1 LLRVVA
7 ASTASRRAPSLTHTR
22 RAKSHRETRRRF
34 AWPDLKRRR
43 RDPDHAKDLY
53 VYEENGHK
61 TVGSCR
67 WNRGWL
73 KGCFPNMP
81 SDPSAPVRC
90 SGSTMGS
97 RDAMLTYV
105 DAMLAAS
112 DEFMCHRKG
121 IPSDQGYHNF
131 LILSGRHEANGLR
144 VVSNKRG
151 EGVVHTIGAL
161 NGGDVPMSEL
171 GPLDTKWKIRDS
183 VKGYIT
189 NVDGSMSPVVHQWDR
204 WASEMSRWL
213 DSAFVRDNFIP
224 GERELFD
231 RPPSFVE
238 YDPATCTDMP
248 WKSAHRSSCAGLRAE
263 HHDWVSSPPERRP
276 AKEACCKFGGGI
288 KTG

>member
-1 LLRVVA
+1 
-7 ASTASRRAPSLTHTR
+7 
-22 RAKSHRETRRRF
+22 
-34 AWPDLKRRR
+34 
-43 RDPDHAKDLY
+43 
-53 VYEENGHK
+53 
-61 TVGSCR
+61 
-67 WNRGWL
+67 
-73 KGCFPNMP
+73 
-81 SDPSAPVRC
+81 
-90 SGSTMGS
+90 MGS

-112 DEFMCHRKG
+112 DEFACHKRG

-151 EGVVHTIGAL
+151 HGVVHTIGAL

-171 GPLDTKWKIRDS
+171 GPLDTKWKIRDP
-183 VKGYIT
+183 VKGFIT
-189 NVDGSMSPVVHQWDR
+189 NEDGTMSPVVHQWDR

-213 DSAFVRDNFIP
+213 DSAFVRDNFVP

-231 RPPSFVE
+231 RPPAFVE
-238 YDPATCTDMP
+238 YDPATCRDMP

>member
-1 LLRVVA
+1 MHPP
-7 ASTASRRAPSLTHTR
+7 RRPHMR
-22 RAKSHRETRRRF
+22 PRRF

-131 LILSGRHEANGLR
+131 LILSGRHEQNGLR

-151 EGVVHTIGAL
+151 HGVVHTIGAL

-183 VKGYIT
+183 VKGFIT
-189 NVDGSMSPVVHQWDR
+189 NEDGTISAVVHQWDR
-204 WASEMSRWL
+204 WASEMGRWL

-231 RPPSFVE
+231 RPPAFVD
-238 YDPATCTDMP
+238 YDPATCRDMP

>member
-1 LLRVVA
+1 MYETWLRQYSSTSYALVLDTRDTFFQRDPFCFCVFFLLPSTRLALHAVA
-7 ASTASRRAPSLTHTR
+7 AAPRLRAAAAASVDGVRGRRGASTAPIAATHNTNPQ
-22 RAKSHRETRRRF
+22 ETMTPYIRRF

-112 DEFMCHRKG
+112 DEFH
-121 IPSDQGYHNF
+121 
-131 LILSGRHEANGLR
+131 
-144 VVSNKRG
+144 
-151 EGVVHTIGAL
+151 
-161 NGGDVPMSEL
+161 VP
-171 GPLDTKWKIRDS
+171 
-183 VKGYIT
+183 
-189 NVDGSMSPVVHQWDR
+189 
-204 WASEMSRWL
+204 
-213 DSAFVRDNFIP
+213 
-224 GERELFD
+224 
-231 RPPSFVE
+231 
-238 YDPATCTDMP
+238 
-248 WKSAHRSSCAGLRAE
+248 
-263 HHDWVSSPPERRP
+263 
-276 AKEACCKFGGGI
+276 
-288 KTG
+288 

>member
-1 LLRVVA
+1 M
-7 ASTASRRAPSLTHTR
+7 
-22 RAKSHRETRRRF
+22 
-34 AWPDLKRRR
+34 
-43 RDPDHAKDLY
+43 
-53 VYEENGHK
+53 
-61 TVGSCR
+61 
-67 WNRGWL
+67 
-73 KGCFPNMP
+73 PN
-81 SDPSAPVRC
+81 DPSAPVRC